1 MEPEK
6 KGIGLPALVALV
18 VSSSIGAGIFA
29 LTSNLSSGAAAGPAL
44 IAWVIVGFGILLLA
58 LSLSNLGN
66 KRPDL
71 EGIFTYA
78 EDGFG
83 HFAGFVSGWGYWL
96 SAWLGNVAFATV
108 LMSSLGY
115 FFPAF
120 KGGQNVPS
128 IIVASIVSWILTW
141 VVNRGVESAAAIN
154 AIVTIC
160 KIIPLFAFIVVGIV
174 LFKGHIFTTDFWT
187 NVASHAGRTDSIWTQ
202 VKSTILVLMWV
213 FVGVEGATMMS
224 SRARKKSDAS
234 KATIIGLISL
244 LIIYVLGSMLPYGYM
259 SQEKLATI
267 QQPAM
272 VYIFKDMLG
281 TWGGAFI
288 SVGLIIS
295 ILGSWLSWTMLPAET
310 MLLMK
315 KSKLLPPIFGREN
328 KHNAPTF
335 SLIMTG
341 VLIQLFLLSLL
352 FAKNAYTFAL
362 SLCTAAIVICY
373 IFVGMYQVKYSWQ
386 HRSEKGS
393 MGQMWIGVFATAFQ
407 VFGILMAGW
416 QYLLLCL
423 IVYVPGI
430 FFYAKANKDNGAGHY
445 LSKMEW
451 VASIVITIA
460 AIVGIVLLSK
470 GLIAV

>member
-44 IAWVIVGFGILLLA
+44 IAWVIVGFGILMLA

-328 KHNAPTF
+328 KHNAP
-335 SLIMTG
+335 
-341 VLIQLFLLSLL
+341 
-352 FAKNAYTFAL
+352 
-362 SLCTAAIVICY
+362 
-373 IFVGMYQVKYSWQ
+373 
-386 HRSEKGS
+386 RSR
-393 MGQMWIGVFATAFQ
+393 
-407 VFGILMAGW
+407 
-416 QYLLLCL
+416 
-423 IVYVPGI
+423 
-430 FFYAKANKDNGAGHY
+430 
-445 LSKMEW
+445 
-451 VASIVITIA
+451 
-460 AIVGIVLLSK
+460 
-470 GLIAV
+470 